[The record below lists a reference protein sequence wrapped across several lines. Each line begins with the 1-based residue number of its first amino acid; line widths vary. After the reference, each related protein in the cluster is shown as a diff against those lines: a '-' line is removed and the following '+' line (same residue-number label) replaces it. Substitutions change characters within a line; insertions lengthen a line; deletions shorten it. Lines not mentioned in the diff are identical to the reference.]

1 VNEKPV
7 WLHEQPAI
15 VNVLNLFIDKLD
27 KKPLEQWSQPPSVP
41 VNDKSLPELFV
52 QGERADQTWTL
63 LKSLSKDYGV
73 LSIRLHKKRNPL
85 DPEYFNA
92 RLRLQDNAESVVRA
106 WLQRPYEVPALQQW
120 RYAVEQVNHRFPGD
134 TAKLM
139 SRPISLSDKSAEQIV
154 QAFVNIGDYQQRNLT
169 LRQLSAICFWGRSKF
184 LDGRSDLVASLFPK
198 IALTLRPIVVNIYL
212 PQSISGVL
220 FIENQD
226 SYTCAMQ
233 GKPRQVE
240 NLALVYS
247 AGFKSSAARI
257 REPGGVSLHFSGPG
271 VQQHHTLFE
280 QYWLGE
286 TADQSTSESTNQWPL
301 WFWGD
306 LDYAGMTILKQLI
319 KRFSQMRAW
328 QPGYH
333 VLLDHLHSGNG
344 YAAGS
349 DEQQTQID
357 PQSTGCDYADD
368 YLLPA
373 LREFGLF
380 VDQEIV
386 Y

>member
-1 VNEKPV
+1 
-7 WLHEQPAI
+7 
-15 VNVLNLFIDKLD
+15 VLN
-27 KKPLEQWSQPPSVP
+27 
-41 VNDKSLPELFV
+41 
-52 QGERADQTWTL
+52 
-63 LKSLSKDYGV
+63 
-73 LSIRLHKKRNPL
+73 IRLHKKRNPL

-92 RLRLQDNAESVVRA
+92 RVRLQNNAEAVLRA

-120 RYAVEQVNHRFPGD
+120 RLAVEQVQQRFPGD
-134 TAKLM
+134 IAKLM
-139 SRPISLSDKSAEQIV
+139 SRPISLRDKSAEQIV
-154 QAFVNIGDYQQRNLT
+154 QAFANIGDYQHRNLT
-169 LRQLSAICFWGRSKF
+169 LRQLSAVCFWGRSKF
-184 LDGRSDLVASLFPK
+184 LDGRLDLVVSLFPR
-198 IALTLRPIVVNIYL
+198 ITLTLRPIVVNIYL
-212 PQSISGVL
+212 PHTIAGVL

-233 GKPRQVE
+233 GKPGEVR

-271 VQQHHTLFE
+271 VQQHYALFE
-280 QYWLGE
+280 QYWLDESSG
-286 TADQSTSESTNQWPL
+286 QSTSQWPL

-306 LDYAGMTILKQLI
+306 LDFAGMNILKQLI
-319 KRFSQMRAW
+319 KRFAPMRAW
-328 QPGYH
+328 QPGYD
-333 VLLDHLHSGNG
+333 VLLDHLRSGNG

-357 PQSTGCDYADD
+357 PQSTGCDYADEQ
-368 YLLPA
+368 LLPA
-373 LREFGLF
+373 LREHGLF